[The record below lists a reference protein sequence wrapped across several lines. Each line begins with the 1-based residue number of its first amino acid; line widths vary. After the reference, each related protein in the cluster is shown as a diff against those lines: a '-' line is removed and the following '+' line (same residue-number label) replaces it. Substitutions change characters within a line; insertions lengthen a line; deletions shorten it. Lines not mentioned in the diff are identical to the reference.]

1 MKNKIIIQ
9 ERESVTSTF
18 SFTFNKIIIKGGIF
32 MSNRCDGC
40 PLKDDPN
47 ACKTM
52 CARDHK
58 RENDR
63 ERE

>member
-1 MKNKIIIQ
+1 MKLNGFDQ
-9 ERESVTSTF
+9 ES
-18 SFTFNKIIIKGGIF
+18 KGGIF
-32 MSNRCDGC
+32 MSNGCDGC

>member
-1 MKNKIIIQ
+1 
-9 ERESVTSTF
+9 
-18 SFTFNKIIIKGGIF
+18 
-32 MSNRCDGC
+32 MSNGCDGC

-63 ERE
+63 GREYLLKEILLWII

>member
-1 MKNKIIIQ
+1 MLQALSLLLSKN
-9 ERESVTSTF
+9 
-18 SFTFNKIIIKGGIF
+18 IKGGIF
-32 MSNRCDGC
+32 MSNGCDDC

>member
-1 MKNKIIIQ
+1 MKNKILSKK
-9 ERESVTSTF
+9 ERVLQALSLLLSK
-18 SFTFNKIIIKGGIF
+18 NIKGGIF
-32 MSNRCDGC
+32 MSNGCDGC

>member
-1 MKNKIIIQ
+1 MLQALSLLLSKN
-9 ERESVTSTF
+9 
-18 SFTFNKIIIKGGIF
+18 IKGWIF
-32 MSNRCDGC
+32 MSNGCDGC

>member
-1 MKNKIIIQ
+1 
-9 ERESVTSTF
+9 
-18 SFTFNKIIIKGGIF
+18 
-32 MSNRCDGC
+32 MSNGCYGC

>member
-1 MKNKIIIQ
+1 
-9 ERESVTSTF
+9 
-18 SFTFNKIIIKGGIF
+18 
-32 MSNRCDGC
+32 MSNGCDGC

-58 RENDR
+58 REMIEKENNY
-63 ERE
+63 